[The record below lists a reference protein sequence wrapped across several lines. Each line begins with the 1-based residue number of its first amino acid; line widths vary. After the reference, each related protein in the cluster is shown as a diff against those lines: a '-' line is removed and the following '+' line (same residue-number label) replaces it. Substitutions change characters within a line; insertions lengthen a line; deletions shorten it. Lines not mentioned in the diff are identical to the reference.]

1 MKKILFII
9 TKSING
15 GAQKWTKEQIEICS
29 SEFECYLATDK
40 NGWLGQNVTVK
51 GKFFNSSISKR
62 FSISY
67 FLSLVKFVQSN
78 KIDLIVASSANAGI
92 YSRLLKLINKNIK
105 VIYVSH
111 GWSSIYS
118 GGGLQFLYTFIE
130 KMLAKI
136 GDTILCISK
145 RDYQN
150 AKEIIQIDE
159 KKLEWITNKIYPM
172 KTKNIQ
178 KEESDIQKILTVA
191 RLDIPKRVDLL
202 IEAIKNLQ
210 NTELHIVGDGKLKI
224 QLEKIYCDNV
234 FFHGEIDG
242 FDDFASYDL
251 FALIS
256 DSEGLP
262 LSALEAMSV
271 GLPIVLSDVGGCY
284 ELIDKNGMLVINEA
298 DEIRKAIVN
307 CLKNKEIMGQ
317 NSLSLF
323 NQEYNLE
330 NSKSIYLNYY
340 ARTLNG

>member
-1 MKKILFII
+1 
-9 TKSING
+9 
-15 GAQKWTKEQIEICS
+15 
-29 SEFECYLATDK
+29 
-40 NGWLGQNVTVK
+40 
-51 GKFFNSSISKR
+51 
-62 FSISY
+62 
-67 FLSLVKFVQSN
+67 
-78 KIDLIVASSANAGI
+78 
-92 YSRLLKLINKNIK
+92 
-105 VIYVSH
+105 
-111 GWSSIYS
+111 
-118 GGGLQFLYTFIE
+118 
-130 KMLAKI
+130 
-136 GDTILCISK
+136 
-145 RDYQN
+145 
-150 AKEIIQIDE
+150 
-159 KKLEWITNKIYPM
+159 M